1 MNTVERSRLR
11 GVSSTET
18 DCASCPSSRR
28 CWGEALPTET
38 VQARREPP
46 LERGTRL
53 IEQGEAPGL
62 YIVSSGCLVLR
73 VNQSDG
79 SQRVVGLRLPGEL
92 VGLESYAHGQQ
103 MYTAQAASPSTVCRL
118 HLPALGTGPAH
129 GALLERLLLKSA
141 AQPDRAS
148 APWAGLPAVERVAAF
163 IENYSQRA
171 HLPARE
177 DPFKLP
183 LTRADIGSY
192 LGLAPETVVRALGH
206 LSQAQR
212 MAVRGRTVRL
222 GGPTR

>member
-1 MNTVERSRLR
+1 MNTSERTRNR
-11 GVSSTET
+11 SSAQSET
-18 DCASCPSSRR
+18 DCAACPSNRR
-28 CWGEALPTET
+28 CWGEALPAET
-38 VQARREPP
+38 VHARREPP
-46 LERGTRL
+46 LERGARL
-53 IEQGEAPGL
+53 LEQGSSAAL

-73 VNQSDG
+73 VSQPDG
-79 SQRVVGLRLPGEL
+79 AQRVVGLRLPGEL
-92 VGLESYAHGQQ
+92 VGLESYAHGKQ

-118 HLPALGTGPAH
+118 HLPALGE
-129 GALLERLLLKSA
+129 GATRGGLLERLLLKSA

-212 MAVRGRTVRL
+212 LAVRGRTVRL